1 MLLAAVQ
8 GLVKM
13 QLRLEDVSSIVDTL
27 ESDFKIERVQT
38 QTGDEDAYRPALSKL
53 PDKTEFND
61 IPCGRC
67 PVRACTASQSGW
79 PTRGLLSQDPLPK
92 QHKSA
97 HRQVAPLCI
106 AGCAGVPSGG
116 RHLTSVMPLLQ
127 RMAHQATRC

>member
-1 MLLAAVQ
+1 MLLLPAVQ

-61 IPCGRC
+61 IPCGCC
-67 PVRACTASQSGW
+67 PVRACTAGQSW
-79 PTRGLLSQDPLPK
+79 
-92 QHKSA
+92 
-97 HRQVAPLCI
+97 
-106 AGCAGVPSGG
+106 
-116 RHLTSVMPLLQ
+116 
-127 RMAHQATRC
+127 